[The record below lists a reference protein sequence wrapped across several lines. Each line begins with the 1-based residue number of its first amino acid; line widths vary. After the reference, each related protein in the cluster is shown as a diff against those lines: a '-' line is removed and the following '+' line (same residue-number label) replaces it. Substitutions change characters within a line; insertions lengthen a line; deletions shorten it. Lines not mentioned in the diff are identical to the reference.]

1 MGISAS
7 GEPDQMVISLGTRRA
22 SVIDDELTASFAP
35 GRTIL
40 ELVQTKSS
48 RDALRPVRAV
58 VEIVRHAGGLMP
70 RALLGGA
77 FTPSE
82 GEADLLIEVQ
92 TSGEDSTG
100 TPSCRSRLWTPLIP
114 GLPDEFA
121 QPVVDGFIRRP
132 LPAGRIVV
140 DRAAFDP
147 VESSPLAFE
156 LAAELLAIVLH
167 AMLTGREV
175 EQSARAAIEAWP

>member
-7 GEPDQMVISLGTRRA
+7 GEPGQIVISLGTRRA
-22 SVIDDELTASFAP
+22 SVIGDELTASFAL
-35 GRTIL
+35 GRTVL
-40 ELVQTKSS
+40 ESVQTKSS
-48 RDALRPVRAV
+48 RDALRPARAV
-58 VEIVRHAGGLMP
+58 VEIVRHGGGLMP

-82 GEADLLIEVQ
+82 DGADLLIEVQ
-92 TSGEDSTG
+92 TSGEDCTG
-100 TPSCRSRLWTPLIP
+100 KPSCKSRLWTLLIP

-121 QPVVDGFIRRP
+121 QSVVDGFIRRP

-167 AMLTGREV
+167 AMLMGREV

>member
-1 MGISAS
+1 MSFTAS
-7 GEPDQMVISLGTRRA
+7 YEPDQMIISLGTRQA
-22 SVIDDELTASFAP
+22 SVIDDELTASFAL

-40 ELVQTKSS
+40 ELVQAKSS

-58 VEIVRHAGGLMP
+58 VEIVRHGGGLMP

-82 GEADLLIEVQ
+82 DGAELLIEVQ
-92 TSGEDSTG
+92 TSGEDDTG
-100 TPSCRSRLWTPLIP
+100 KPSCKSRLWTPLIP
-114 GLPDEFA
+114 GLPGEFA
-121 QPVVDGFIRRP
+121 QSVVDGFIRRP

-167 AMLTGREV
+167 AMLVGREV
-175 EQSARAAIEAWP
+175 EKSARAAIEAWP